1 MNRIIIL
8 EGGTEVEFYKVL
20 KLEEK
25 NFNDFYDFIDTFN
38 CEYFRGNYPNSF
50 VLKYNPEM
58 YNKLLNNDAV
68 FEKFRTHFIQ
78 QLFVTNQKFLTL
90 LKYNHL
96 FKMEAVECLFDE
108 SESQLDELEEFSLEM
123 IEELVTRYKFNIKQI
138 VYITDESK
146 RSIVLQKN
154 GVIGIDR
161 GLTENEQRR
170 VLQFID
176 TLNWGLKVIKNE
188 KNNF

>member
-1 MNRIIIL
+1 M
-8 EGGTEVEFYKVL
+8 EFYKIL
-20 KLEEK
+20 KLGEK
-25 NFNDFYDFIDTFN
+25 NSNDFYDFIDTYN
-38 CEYFRGNYPNSF
+38 CEYFRGNYSSSF
-50 VLKYNPEM
+50 VIKYNPET
-58 YNKLLNNDAV
+58 YNKLLNNYAV
-68 FEKFRTHFIQ
+68 FEKFRTYFIQ

-96 FKMEAVECLFDE
+96 FKMKAVDCLFDE
-108 SESQLDELEEFSLEM
+108 SENHLDQLEEFSLET
-123 IEELVTRYKFNIKQI
+123 IEELVTRYNFNIKQV
-138 VYITDESK
+138 VYITNESK

-161 GLTENEQRR
+161 GLTDGEQER